1 MEYFE
6 KEKVLKRLR
15 CLCEI
20 AAEPPMDDEDSKKLR
35 MLQALEKEFE
45 SFPTADVAEVKHGKW
60 KHTAEFGQIIKYHYW
75 NCSLCGASSQ
85 DEGRE
90 HYCHC
95 CGAKMNDKE

>member
-45 SFPTADVAEVKHGKW
+45 KAKRCNHIQKPMAYALYQVW
-60 KHTAEFGQIIKYHYW
+60 KRV
-75 NCSLCGASSQ
+75 
-85 DEGRE
+85 DGRE
-90 HYCHC
+90 KPRC
-95 CGAKMNDKE
+95 